1 MTTAPDRLP
10 PGGNPTRKNAS
21 IKRDGASWLGI
32 AVAGYILIFFTFG
45 VLGLWAAVAK
55 IDRAVAAPGVV
66 SIETNRKTV
75 EHFEGGMVR
84 EILVKEGQAVEK
96 GAVLFRLENIEA
108 KASFETLQHELDA
121 FLAVEA
127 RLMAERDQKT
137 EITWPRDLVQRSDEV
152 SVRQVTSD
160 ETAEFNKRKSSL
172 NGQTEVLQSRI
183 TQIGDEIHGAELEK
197 QSAEGQIDF
206 INKEL
211 VGLRELEEKKLI
223 PVARLYATEI
233 ERERLQGVIG
243 ASIAQIAKSNGEIGE
258 YKIQIQQLQ
267 QKFQEEVAKSLAD
280 VRDKLVEF
288 RAKLDVAKDVLRRV
302 DVLAPVSGTAQ
313 NLKVFTI
320 GQVVKGG
327 EPLVDIVPGSER
339 LIVEARISPTD
350 IDGIHSG
357 QEAEVRFPAFHS
369 RLIPLI
375 VGRSRIGFARPLD
388 RRCDETILLPRNR
401 EPRRNADP
409 AGTAAA
415 GPGGHAGGGFGG
427 HRRANRSELRDSAAG
442 FDPAPGLYRL
452 DGPLSIVA
460 VIASE
465 AKQSRNCREPCA
477 P

>member
-1 MTTAPDRLP
+1 
-10 PGGNPTRKNAS
+10 
-21 IKRDGASWLGI
+21 
-32 AVAGYILIFFTFG
+32 
-45 VLGLWAAVAK
+45 
-55 IDRAVAAPGVV
+55 
-66 SIETNRKTV
+66 
-75 EHFEGGMVR
+75 
-84 EILVKEGQAVEK
+84 
-96 GAVLFRLENIEA
+96 
-108 KASFETLQHELDA
+108 
-121 FLAVEA
+121 
-127 RLMAERDQKT
+127 MAERDQKT

-152 SVRQVTSD
+152 SVKQVTSD

-172 NGQTEVLQSRI
+172 SGQTDVLQSRI

-280 VRDKLVEF
+280 VRDKLVEIH
-288 RAKLDVAKDVLRRV
+288 AKLDVAKDVLRRV

-375 VGRSRIGFARPLD
+375 VGRLDSVSRD
-388 RRCDETILLPRNR
+388 RLIDDATKQSYYRGIVSLDETQIPQ
-401 EPRRNADP
+401 
-409 AGTAAA
+409 
-415 GPGGHAGGGFGG
+415 
-427 HRRANRSELRDSAAG
+427 ELRPRVRAG
-442 FDPAPGLYRL
+442 MPAEVLVATGERTVLSYVIQ
-452 DGPLSIVA
+452 PL
-460 VIASE
+460 ASTL
-465 AKQSRNCREPCA
+465 RRGFID
-477 P
+477 

>member
-1 MTTAPDRLP
+1 
-10 PGGNPTRKNAS
+10 
-21 IKRDGASWLGI
+21 
-32 AVAGYILIFFTFG
+32 
-45 VLGLWAAVAK
+45 
-55 IDRAVAAPGVV
+55 
-66 SIETNRKTV
+66 
-75 EHFEGGMVR
+75 
-84 EILVKEGQAVEK
+84 
-96 GAVLFRLENIEA
+96 
-108 KASFETLQHELDA
+108 
-121 FLAVEA
+121 
-127 RLMAERDQKT
+127 MAERDQKT

-152 SVRQVTSD
+152 SVKQVTSD

-280 VRDKLVEF
+280 VRDKLVEI

-375 VGRSRIGFARPLD
+375 VGRLDSVSRD
-388 RRCDETILLPRNR
+388 RLIDDATKQSYYRGIVSLDETQIPQ
-401 EPRRNADP
+401 
-409 AGTAAA
+409 
-415 GPGGHAGGGFGG
+415 
-427 HRRANRSELRDSAAG
+427 ELRPRVRAG
-442 FDPAPGLYRL
+442 MPAEVLVATGERTVLSYVIQ
-452 DGPLSIVA
+452 PL
-460 VIASE
+460 ASTL
-465 AKQSRNCREPCA
+465 RRGFID
-477 P
+477 

>member
-1 MTTAPDRLP
+1 MTAPERLP
-10 PGGNPTRKNAS
+10 PADGHPTRQNARNGS
-21 IKRDGASWLGI
+21 RGASWVGI
-32 AVAGYILIFFTFG
+32 AIAGYIIILLTFG
-45 VLGLWAAVAK
+45 VLGVWAAVAK

-84 EILVKEGQAVEK
+84 EILVKEGQAVDK
-96 GAVLFRLENIEA
+96 GEVLFRLESTEA
-108 KASFETLQHELDA
+108 KANFDTLRHGLDA
-121 FLAVEA
+121 YLAVEA
-127 RLMAERDQKT
+127 RLMAERDQKS
-137 EITWPRDLVQRSDEV
+137 EIAWPPELVQRSGEV
-152 SVRQVTSD
+152 SVKQVTND

-172 NGQTEVLQSRI
+172 DGQTSVLQSRI
-183 TQIGDEIHGAELEK
+183 SQIGDEIHGADLEK
-197 QSAEGQIDF
+197 KSAEGQIEF

-223 PVARLYATEI
+223 PVAKLYATEI

-267 QKFQEEVAKSLAD
+267 QKFQEDVASSLAG
-280 VRDKLVEF
+280 VRDKIVEF

-320 GQVVKGG
+320 GQVVKAG

-350 IDGIHSG
+350 IDGVHSG
-357 QEAEVRFPAFHS
+357 QDAEVRFPAFHS

-375 VGRSRIGFARPLD
+375 MGRLDSVSRD
-388 RRCDETILLPRNR
+388 RLIDDATKQPYYRGIVSLDETQIPQ
-401 EPRRNADP
+401 
-409 AGTAAA
+409 
-415 GPGGHAGGGFGG
+415 
-427 HRRANRSELRDSAAG
+427 ELRPRVRAG
-442 FDPAPGLYRL
+442 MPAEVLVATGERTVLSYVIQ
-452 DGPLSIVA
+452 PLTSTLRRGFID
-460 VIASE
+460 
-465 AKQSRNCREPCA
+465 
-477 P
+477 